1 MSATPYTTPLAL
13 IDQFGEPELIELSD
27 LASPR
32 TYAVDLAVL
41 QRACDRANAEVNG
54 NLRARYTLPLASVP
68 ELLPYLAADLARYY
82 LYAVGPPT
90 YVQAR
95 FDAARKT
102 LRDIQSGAQP
112 LGIDQAG
119 NDVTSTPSDL
129 PDFTGGEK
137 VFARGTF

>member
-1 MSATPYTTPLAL
+1 MSATPYAAPQGL

-27 LASPR
+27 LGTPR

-41 QRACDRANAEVNG
+41 QRVCDRANAEVNG
-54 NLRARYTLPLASVP
+54 FLRARYTLPLASVP

-82 LYAVGPPT
+82 LYPMEPPT
-90 YVQAR
+90 VVQAR

-102 LRDIQSGAQP
+102 LREIQSGAQP

-129 PDFTGGEK
+129 PQFTAGEK
-137 VFARGTF
+137 VFARGEW